1 MFVISGQYQGVF
13 MEALF
18 SFEDTF
24 FNETRFNEACFNG
37 DYLHTLSRA

>member
-1 MFVISGQYQGVF
+1 

-24 FNETRFNEACFNG
+24 SMKFISMKFISMKFISMKFIF
-37 DYLHTLSRA
+37 TL